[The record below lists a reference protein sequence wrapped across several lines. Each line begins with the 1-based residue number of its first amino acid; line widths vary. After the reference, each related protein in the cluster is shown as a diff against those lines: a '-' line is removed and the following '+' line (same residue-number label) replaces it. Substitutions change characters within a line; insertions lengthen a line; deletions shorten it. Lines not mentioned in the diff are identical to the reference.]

1 MRILIYLSMVSFC
14 SLLLPTTSFVAKNV
28 RTFTKTTTLLRGRKK
43 NIDSLFIN
51 QITSSKKSKKKCLS
65 T

>member
-14 SLLLPTTSFVAKNV
+14 SLLLPTTSFVTKNV
-28 RTFTKTTTLLRGRKK
+28 RSITKTATLLKGRKK

-51 QITSSKKSKKKCLS
+51 QITSSKKSKKNV
-65 T
+65 